1 MAELFAL
8 AFTMAEAKCRGQG
21 NLWEDPGQG
30 QPWVGPPPITS
41 AQAGISAVARQ
52 KESAHPPV
60 AAAFNMDEEL
70 LMLEQQ
76 TKTIL

>member
-1 MAELFAL
+1 MALLL
-8 AFTMAEAKCRGQG
+8 AQASTEVKAKCRGQG

-30 QPWVGPPPITS
+30 QPWVGPPPMS
-41 AQAGISAVARQ
+41 AQAAISAVPNPRQ
-52 KESAHPPV
+52 PAHPPV

-76 TKTIL
+76 TKATC

>member
-8 AFTMAEAKCRGQG
+8 AFTMAEVKCRGQG

-41 AQAGISAVARQ
+41 AQAAISAAARQ
-52 KESAHPPV
+52 KEPAHPPV

-70 LMLEQQ
+70 LVLEQQ
-76 TKTIL
+76 TKVNL